1 MKKNHLLLGAAL
13 LAAVFTS
20 CKNDNAADENVD
32 RYVVY
37 VDSVERLDAT
47 ERSANWDA
55 IDAEYERRLAEADA
69 AIKDMGDNE
78 DVRTRMEETK
88 TRYENVKSQA
98 QSSANM
104 NNGGNMANMT
114 GAASP
119 ESLFGNSDTSFMWV
133 NKDNI
138 VGVYNQLYET
148 YKSNADN
155 YTKEQ
160 HEQIKQWYEA
170 LDERK
175 NTVEKEGLT
184 EEANEEIAKI
194 KVKFAPLYKWEK
206 LTADGPEDDK

>member
-1 MKKNHLLLGAAL
+1 MKKIHFLFGAAV
-13 LAAVFTS
+13 LAAGLTS
-20 CKNDNAADENVD
+20 CKNDNAANENVD

-37 VDSVERLDAT
+37 VDSIERLDAA
-47 ERSANWDA
+47 ERSANWQT
-55 IDAEYERRLAEADA
+55 IETEYERRLAEADA
-69 AIKDMGDNE
+69 AMESMEDNE
-78 DVRTRMEETK
+78 DMRTRMEDTR
-88 TRYENVKSQA
+88 TRYETVRTQT
-98 QSSANM
+98 QSANNM
-104 NNGGNMANMT
+104 NNSGNMANMT

-119 ESLFGNSDTSFMWV
+119 QTLFGNADTSFMWV

-184 EEANEEIAKI
+184 KEANNDIAKI

-206 LTADGPEDDK
+206 ITADGPED